1 MKKNDVIRRNAH
13 MNTLYLN
20 KLLGFTDE
28 EIKNVKI
35 RFNQFNGTVN
45 PIDLY
50 IQNPEIV
57 NTDFFL
63 WRTKQRYFEVGQ
75 IAICFLKLSE
85 DMWLLTTIKKITREL
100 DVYDGINYEGEELEK
115 YSSYFGRVIIKFHK
129 TFQSQGV
136 FYDKICEQ
144 LEVNQI
150 LPSTYEGDDFP
161 GYDKVRLSYD
171 RLKNIIA
178 SNKISWIAA
187 LENQKAVYLITDKMN
202 GKHYVGSATGDNG
215 MLLQR
220 WRNYILNGHGGNKE
234 LKELV
239 KDKGFDY
246 VKTNFQYS
254 ILENYNAKV
263 DSKFILERET
273 WWKETL
279 KTREFGYNA
288 N

>member
-1 MKKNDVIRRNAH
+1 M
-13 MNTLYLN
+13 
-20 KLLGFTDE
+20 
-28 EIKNVKI
+28 
-35 RFNQFNGTVN
+35 
-45 PIDLY
+45 
-50 IQNPEIV
+50 
-57 NTDFFL
+57 
-63 WRTKQRYFEVGQ
+63 
-75 IAICFLKLSE
+75 
-85 DMWLLTTIKKITREL
+85 
-100 DVYDGINYEGEELEK
+100 
-115 YSSYFGRVIIKFHK
+115 
-129 TFQSQGV
+129 
-136 FYDKICEQ
+136 
-144 LEVNQI
+144 
-150 LPSTYEGDDFP
+150 
-161 GYDKVRLSYD
+161 SYD

-202 GKHYVGSATGDNG
+202 GKHYVGSVTGDNG

-220 WRNYILNGHGGNKE
+220 WKNYILNGHGGNKE

>member
-1 MKKNDVIRRNAH
+1 MKKNDVIRKNAH

-85 DMWLLTTIKKITREL
+85 DMWLLTTIKKITKEL